1 MELSIQK
8 SHNRQGRVKLF
19 GSCMNALGMKK
30 HTQVRIRTK
39 GMKRWLCSCENFLFE
54 KSGKRRHCKHLHAAK
69 LKVMKQFH
77 MKSAS
82 L

>member
-8 SHNRQGRVKLF
+8 SLNRHGRVKLY
-19 GSCMNALGMKK
+19 GSCMNALGTKK
-30 HTQVRIRTK
+30 HTQVRLRTK

-54 KSGKRRHCKHLHAAK
+54 KSGKRRHCKHLHEAK
-69 LKVMKQFH
+69 RNAMKRFGYRW
-77 MKSAS
+77 SS

>member
-1 MELSIQK
+1 
-8 SHNRQGRVKLF
+8 
-19 GSCMNALGMKK
+19 MNALGTRK

-54 KSGKRRHCKHLHAAK
+54 KSGKRRHCRHLHEAKRAA
-69 LKVMKQFH
+69 MKKYN
-77 MKSAS
+77 MRWKS